1 MEMRKM
7 SSNILLWIIA
17 ILCVIA
23 TVLSIPSQKQLNYY
37 KDQLR
42 ITNNQIN
49 KVEQHEANKL
59 SINDSFNYYSA
70 EITASKKLQE
80 GLSKVVGGIHSN
92 DDWNANKTQIEE
104 DLGPKLAEQL
114 KVYNIDPNTKEWL
127 FKENNGVEIGYGKVK
142 VNNQVPVIAVVSF
155 KTMDN
160 QSAVYL
166 IKMNYDLKNE
176 KILNYQKIK
185 PVTKQVMNVEGGD

>member
-1 MEMRKM
+1 MRKM
-7 SSNILLWIIA
+7 SPNILLWIIA

-49 KVEQHEANKL
+49 KVEQNEANKL

-80 GLSKVVGGIHSN
+80 GLSN
-92 DDWNANKTQIEE
+92 T
-104 DLGPKLAEQL
+104 L
-114 KVYNIDPNTKEWL
+114 K
-127 FKENNGVEIGYGKVK
+127 
-142 VNNQVPVIAVVSF
+142 
-155 KTMDN
+155 
-160 QSAVYL
+160 
-166 IKMNYDLKNE
+166 
-176 KILNYQKIK
+176 
-185 PVTKQVMNVEGGD
+185 

>member
-1 MEMRKM
+1 MRKM
-7 SSNILLWIIA
+7 SPNILLWIIA
-17 ILCVIA
+17 ILCIIT

-37 KDQLR
+37 KDQLK

-59 SINDSFNYYSA
+59 SINDSFNYHSA

-80 GLSKVVGGIHSN
+80 GLSMIVGGLHSN
-92 DDWNANKTQIEE
+92 DDWNANKAQIEE

-114 KVYNIDPNTKEWL
+114 KVYNVDPNTKEWL

-142 VNNQVPVIAVVSF
+142 TNNQVPVIAVVSF
-155 KTMDN
+155 KTNDN

-166 IKMNYDLKNE
+166 IRMNYDLQNGKV
-176 KILNYQKIK
+176 LNYQKIK
-185 PVTKQVMNVEGGD
+185 PVTKQVMNIKGGN

>member
-1 MEMRKM
+1 MRRM
-7 SSNILLWIIA
+7 SPNTLLWIIA
-17 ILCVIA
+17 IMCVIA
-23 TVLSIPSQKQLNYY
+23 TALSIPSQKQLNHY
-37 KDQLR
+37 KNQLR

-49 KVEQHEANKL
+49 EAEQHEADKL

-104 DLGPKLAEQL
+104 ELGPKLAKQL
-114 KVYNIDPNTKEWL
+114 KTYSVDPNTKEWL

-142 VNNQVPVIAVVSF
+142 ANNQVPVIAVVSF

-166 IKMNYDLKNE
+166 IKMNYDLQNE
-176 KILNYQKIK
+176 KVLNYQKIK